1 MSVVIGQ
8 VVWFDRKKGFGF
20 VKVVDP
26 DSELFDKE
34 LFIHYSSIQCD
45 SSFKFVFPGETVSL
59 NAEKN
64 TEQSEGQKEYLTSN
78 VRGVFGSKL
87 MIDNERYMFKVIRKT
102 NREEEEPVEED
113 GDADDAGDADEQ

>member
-1 MSVVIGQ
+1 MSVIGQ

-34 LFIHYSSIQCD
+34 LFIHYSSIQCE
-45 SSFKFVFPGETVSL
+45 SSFKFLYPGETVSL
-59 NAEKN
+59 DVEKN
-64 TEQSEGQKEYLTSN
+64 PEQGEGQKEFLTSN

-87 MIDNERYMFKVIRKT
+87 MIDNQRYIFKVIR
-102 NREEEEPVEED
+102 RSSRD
-113 GDADDAGDADEQ
+113 GGDDVLDEQLEQLEQEEQ